1 MATWTRLAASA
12 ASDVMNI
19 CSDGVNIFYVDGDP
33 EINITTG
40 DVLKFDTSTDTESTV
55 VDTSA
60 LPGTSVWISSIA
72 VFKGDL
78 YVQILSED
86 TPALFS
92 LKVYKLV
99 GSSLSLVYTFYSGR
113 GPGEGAHYS
122 RLYVSA
128 SEEQLIATSIIT
140 GFPDFGFTSQVVY
153 SGDGTRWSVGSWA
166 VDPLVPASWSHKFN
180 TATSFSNGVYDYFCN
195 SEDGTPAHLC
205 DNEVIYLWDG
215 VSSFVVHQ
223 PTPHTEGMHS
233 TSPNGNIHWA
243 ITGDEYFDLPYL
255 IKTTLTVNTTV
266 LHQVNMRTMFAT
278 KKLGVGLGSEL
289 YFLSANSLT
298 WNLLDTINFLA
309 FDPNFE
315 IESAAIIKMTNNDVY
330 IVGVNNFSTFVEIW
344 KRSEQLLFTLSGF
357 FQDRDKVTFRSEMP
371 VPSIAPGAIH
381 SVGKRT
387 YVGTG
392 EPSSPVVAYAESE
405 DSFGSWTD
413 FSGSLSTA
421 AAIKAFS
428 GTPWGD
434 SEDLESSEDPNGF
447 QGGPSGK
454 CS

>member
-12 ASDVMNI
+12 ASDLNNI
-19 CSDGVNIFYVDGDP
+19 CSDGVNIFYIDGDP
-33 EINITTG
+33 KANSLSG
-40 DVLKFDTSTDTESTV
+40 DVLKFDTSTDTESVV

-60 LPGTSVWISSIA
+60 LPGAGAAFIRSIA
-72 VFKGDL
+72 VYKGDL
-78 YVQILSED
+78 YILIRYEPSAGSFDLDVERLD
-86 TPALFS
+86 GTS
-92 LKVYKLV
+92 LTTVY
-99 GSSLSLVYTFYSGR
+99 SVYTGR
-113 GPGEGAHYS
+113 VAGAGAVYA
-122 RLYVSA
+122 RLYANSDQIV
-128 SEEQLIATSIIT
+128 ATSII
-140 GFPDFGFTSQVVY
+140 GQVNPETSSVVF
-153 SGDGTRWSVGSWA
+153 SSDGVRWSTGTWA
-166 VDPLVPASWSHKFN
+166 DEPRIPAAWSKKFT
-180 TATSFSNGVYDYFCN
+180 TATSFPLGFYDYFCT
-195 SEDGTPAHLC
+195 EEATCAT
-205 DNEVIYLWDG
+205 EAVFLWNG
-215 VSSFVVHQ
+215 VSSFTVHNAA
-223 PTPHTEGMHS
+223 PNAEGMHS

-243 ITGDEYFDLPYL
+243 LTGDEYLDLPYVT
-255 IKTTLTVNTTV
+255 KTLLTANTTV
-266 LHQVNMRTMFAT
+266 IHQIGMQTMFAV

-298 WNLLDTINFLA
+298 WNLLETINYLA
-309 FDPNFE
+309 FDPDFE
-315 IESAAIIKMTNNDVY
+315 IESTAIIKMANNDVY
-330 IVGVNNFSTFVEIW
+330 IVGLNNFSTFVGIW
-344 KRSEQLLFTLSGF
+344 KRSEQLLYTLSGF
-357 FQDRDKVTFRSEMP
+357 FQDRDRVTFRSEMP
-371 VPSIAPGAIH
+371 IPSILPGAIH

-405 DSFGSWTD
+405 DSFGSWID